1 MKHGLN
7 TDKAGIKITRFP
19 YEEPYHLNLFIQ
31 ASNGNM
37 NGKLGY
43 YCNANDLN
51 SLGNELLCFPGKE
64 GKKITYQLGSEKPE
78 DRFAF
83 FFRLEVIS
91 LDLAGHSA
99 IRIRINNNQPPP
111 ATEASEFCIPTD
123 VADVNRLGSLLVAFG
138 KLEHRVLDWSV
149 KDGKL
154 LKDIADV

>member
-19 YEEPYHLNLFIQ
+19 YEEPYHLNLLIQ
-31 ASNGNM
+31 ASNGKM
-37 NGKLGY
+37 NGRLGY
-43 YCNANDLN
+43 YCNADDLKN
-51 SLGNELLCFPGKE
+51 LGNQLLNFPSKGDE
-64 GKKITYQLGSEKPE
+64 KIVYQIGSEKPE

-83 FFRLEVIS
+83 FFRLEIIS

-154 LKDIADV
+154 LKDIAEV